1 MAILPICTW
10 GHPVL
15 KTRAKEVKQVDE
27 RIRQLALDMLE
38 TMRAEG
44 GLGLA
49 ANQVGVAE
57 RVFVVEVPS
66 KVGPPATYTLL
77 NPKITFRSQAK
88 ETLDE
93 GCLSFPQVWGPVE
106 RALEVEVQGLDLE
119 GKPVQ
124 VRGAGMVARA
134 FQHELDHLDGIVF
147 IERMHLV
154 HRVSLNRQLR
164 EIARATKAAL
174 TGRKAVKL

>member
-15 KTRAKEVKQVDE
+15 KTRAKEVKQADE
-27 RIRQLALDMLE
+27 RVRQLARDMLD

-57 RVFVVEVPS
+57 RIFVVEVPA
-66 KVGPPATYTLL
+66 KVGPPVTHIIL
-77 NPKITFRSQAK
+77 NPRITFRSKAK

-93 GCLSFPQVWGPVE
+93 GCLSFPQIWGPVE
-106 RALEVEVQGLDLE
+106 RALEVEVEGLDLD
-119 GKPVQ
+119 GKPVRI
-124 VRGAGMVARA
+124 RGAGMVGRA

-147 IERMHLV
+147 IERMNLV

>member
-15 KTRAKEVKQVDE
+15 KTRAREVKQTDD
-27 RIRQLALDMLE
+27 RIRQLALDMLD

-57 RVFVVEVPS
+57 RVFVVEVPA
-66 KVGPPATYTLL
+66 KVGPPVTHIIL
-77 NPKITFRSQAK
+77 NPRITFRSKEK
-88 ETLDE
+88 ETQDE
-93 GCLSFPQVWGPVE
+93 GCLSFPQVYGPVE
-106 RALEVEVQGLDLE
+106 RAVEVEIQGLDLE
-119 GKPVQ
+119 GKPIQ
-124 VRGAGMVARA
+124 IRGAGMLGRA

-147 IERMHLV
+147 IERMNLV

-174 TGRKAVKL
+174 TGRKTAKL

>member
-15 KTRAKEVKQVDE
+15 KTRAKEIKQVDD
-27 RIRQLALDMLE
+27 RIRQLARDMLE
-38 TMRAEG
+38 TMRAEN

-57 RVFVVEVPS
+57 RLFVVEVPA
-66 KVGPPATYTLL
+66 KVGPPVTHIII
-77 NPKITFRSQAK
+77 NPKITFRSKEK

-93 GCLSFPQVWGPVE
+93 GCLSFPQLWGPVE
-106 RALEVEVQGLDLE
+106 RALEVEIEGVDLE
-119 GKPVQ
+119 GKQ
-124 VRGAGMVARA
+124 VLIRGAGMVGRA

-147 IERMHLV
+147 IERMNLV
-154 HRVSLNRQLR
+154 HRVRLNKQLR
-164 EIARATKAAL
+164 EIARATRNAL
-174 TGRKAVKL
+174 AGRKAAKL